1 MRTFIF
7 TKGKRT
13 ESGKIVVMIVGMI
26 HSNMYP
32 SSEIAEGGEYYGC
45 QCHEVPEGH
54 CHIEIGTFRESLPF

>member
-7 TKGKRT
+7 TKAKRT
-13 ESGKIVVMIVGMI
+13 ESGNIVVMIAGMV

-32 SSEIAEGGEYYGC
+32 SSELAEGGEYYGC
-45 QCHEVPEGH
+45 QCHEVSEGH